1 MKCSLVFGLFLL
13 LFAAPFAL
21 ADSAGSV
28 SVCKGENAVFEF
40 ALYNQAEPLTYAITP
55 SGITGTLSTT
65 SLSLGRG
72 QTANFT
78 FMVATVNRAVG
89 SYPFT
94 IIADGGVSVSRASGL
109 LVVSNCYDSALALN
123 ATSETVERCG
133 SVKVKVSVQNTG
145 SKQDTFALSSSGG
158 LPAAFSP
165 TVLAIGP
172 SSQASADAV
181 VSVPCA
187 TAAGAHPLMINAS
200 GHSKQSAKLTVYVTV
215 PTPTPTPKGCAYSNP
230 ACASPKVCQ
239 NNACVLPSGCNYS
252 NPACASPKVCQ
263 NNACVL
269 PSGCKYNNPACAS
282 GFSCNSTTNLCV
294 ELPPAPVPVI
304 TATVR
309 ACKGETARFKFSIYN
324 PEAAAA
330 AFNVTANSQ
339 VNGTLSVAAFTVPG
353 NSSEGVYYTVNTTRV
368 AVGTYPIT
376 LVASN
381 GKTSGFVASQ
391 LQVEDCF
398 ASNLTLVGAVS
409 GNQTIPV
416 VFPSTVPGA
425 VPTAAATSTPSNASA
440 VPTAA
445 VNASANAT
453 NATAKPAGVLWVIL
467 PQGLVLEAG
476 LQKNITVTL
485 RNSAGYEIT
494 SVRILISNMTVSDL
508 TIPSIA
514 AGKSLTVDLV
524 VSTVVSKPFNATV
537 RAIGEQGSGETMFM
551 VNATEGKVA
560 ARTFKSAA
568 ETVNGT
574 NGSVERV
581 NTTVR
586 LYNYANEAANLTV
599 AIREPSVNLSTS
611 NVSIPAKSYAEVAL
625 SSQIPTGKNYN
636 ATLLVT
642 TRNGTVYSLQV
653 SLREVSA
660 SASTGMFSGSLV
672 SMFSLAV
679 VAIGVILVLF
689 YFARRNSADEDDGD
703 EDSEEN
709 EPESVDEAKPKEE
722 EKKQE
727 KARKPSKKR

>member
-21 ADSAGSV
+21 ADPAGSI

-40 ALYNQAEPLTYAITP
+40 ELYNQAEPLTYSISP

-65 SLSLGRG
+65 TLSLGRG
-72 QTANFT
+72 EAANFS
-78 FMVATVNRAVG
+78 FLVATVNRNAG

-109 LVVSNCYDSALALN
+109 LVVSDCYGSMLTLN
-123 ATSETVERCG
+123 ATSATVERCG

-145 SKQDTFALSSSGG
+145 SKQDAFALSSSGD
-158 LPAAFSP
+158 LPVAFSP
-165 TVLAIGP
+165 TALSVGP

-187 TAAGAHPLMINAS
+187 TSTGTHTLQINSS
-200 GHSKQSAKLTVYVTV
+200 GHSKQFAKLTVYVTA

-294 ELPPAPVPVI
+294 EIPPVPVPVI
-304 TATVR
+304 TTTVR

-339 VNGTLSVAAFTVPG
+339 VNGTLSAAAFTVPG
-353 NSSEGVYYTVNTTRV
+353 KSSESVYYTVNTTRV

-398 ASNLTLVGAVS
+398 ASNLTLVSAIS
-409 GNQTIPV
+409 KNQTIPV
-416 VFPSTVPGA
+416 AFPSTVPVA
-425 VPTAAATSTPSNASA
+425 LPTAVATTAPANASA
-440 VPTAA
+440 VPSLAPTAVA
-445 VNASANAT
+445 NASNAT
-453 NATAKPAGVLWVIL
+453 NVTKPASVLWAIV
-467 PQGLVLEAG
+467 PNGMVFESG
-476 LQKNITVTL
+476 LQKAVTVTV
-485 RNSAGYEIT
+485 RNSADYDVR
-494 SVRILISNMTVSDL
+494 SVRILISNMTVSDVTL
-508 TIPSIA
+508 PLIP
-514 AGKSLTVDLV
+514 AGKSVNVDLV
-524 VSTVVSKPFNATV
+524 VSTGLSKPFNATI
-537 RAIGEQGSGETMFM
+537 RAVGEQGSGETVFL

-560 ARTFKSAA
+560 AKTFKSAA
-568 ETVNGT
+568 TTVNGT

-581 NTTVR
+581 NATVR
-586 LYNYANEAANLTV
+586 LYNYANATANVTVSVRDSAVNVTPAA
-599 AIREPSVNLSTS
+599 
-611 NVSIPAKSYAEVAL
+611 VSIPANSYVEVSL
-625 SSQIPTGKNYN
+625 SAQLPKGKGYN
-636 ATLLVT
+636 ATLVVT
-642 TRNGTVYSLQV
+642 SKAGATYALPV
-653 SLREVSA
+653 SLRVEPA
-660 SASTGMFSGSLV
+660 SASTGLFSGGLV

-689 YFARRNSADEDDGD
+689 YFARKNSDEDEGDESGD
-703 EDSEEN
+703 EDGEDAEDEN
-709 EPESVDEAKPKEE
+709 PKE
-722 EKKQE
+722 EKKQA
-727 KARKPSKKR
+727 KKKR